1 MVSDEKIIEVCKS
14 SLSMSEACA
23 KVGLHFNTFKKRALL
38 LNVYSPNK
46 SGKGL
51 QKPKKIGKD
60 SYSLDDILAGKHPYY
75 STNKLRIR
83 LLKEGVK
90 IHKCEKCNNTQWLGL
105 SIPLELNHKDGNRTN
120 HKLDNLE
127 MLCPN
132 CHAQTSTYRGKNIR
146 PSGVSSRAEGW

>member
-1 MVSDEKIIEVCKS
+1 MVSNEEIISACQS

-23 KVGLHFNTFKKRALL
+23 KVKLHFNTFKKRAIQLGI
-38 LNVYSPNK
+38 YKPNM
-46 SGKGL
+46 SGKGMS
-51 QKPKKIGKD
+51 KAGNGTKIP
-60 SYSLDDILAGKHPYY
+60 LDEILNGQHPYY
-75 STNKLRIR
+75 QTNKLRVR

-90 IHKCEKCNNTQWLGL
+90 EHKCEKCNNTEWLGFP
-105 SIPLELNHKDGNRTN
+105 IPLELNHKDGNKNN
-120 HKLDNLE
+120 HLWKNLE